1 MSMDISDFYQTFFDE
16 ADELLADMEQHL
28 LVLQPEAPDAEQLN
42 AIFRAAHSIKGG
54 AGTFGFSVLQETT
67 HLMENLLDEARRGE
81 MQLNTDIINLFL
93 ETKDIMQEQLD
104 AYKQSQEPDAASFD
118 YICQALRQLALEAKG
133 ETPSAVTRL
142 SVVAKSE
149 PQDEQSRNQLP
160 RRIILSRLKAGE
172 VDLLEE
178 ELGHLTTLT
187 DVVKG
192 VDSLSAILPGDI
204 AEDDIT
210 AVLCFVI
217 EADQI
222 TFETVEVSPKIS
234 TPPVLKLAAEQAPTG
249 RVEREKTTRSSE
261 STSIRVA
268 VEKVD
273 QLINLVGELVITQSM
288 LAQRSSELDPVNHG
302 DLITSMGQLQRNAR
316 DLQESVM
323 SIRMMPMEYV
333 FSRYPRLVRDLAG
346 KLGKQVELTLVGS
359 STELDKSLIERIIDP
374 LTHLVRNSLDHGIE
388 LPEKRLAA
396 GKNSV
401 GNLILSAE
409 HQGGNICIEVTD
421 DGAGLNRERILAKAA
436 SQGLTVSENMS
447 DDEVAMLIFAP
458 GFSTAEQV
466 TDVSGRGVGMDVVK
480 RNIQEMGGHVE
491 IQSKQGTGTTIRILL
506 PLTLAILD
514 GMSVRVADEVFIL
527 PLNAVM
533 ESLQPREAI
542 NFMVITKGAGR
553 IAEVGARFVL
563 DGMPGKQMAI
573 DADLNAGL
581 IGEDEAK
588 KRRSEVTQEA
598 DFYGS
603 MDGASKFVRGDA
615 IAGILIMVINVV
627 GGLLVGVLQ
636 HGMSMGHAAES
647 YTLLTIG
654 DGLVAQIPALVIS
667 TAAGVIVTRV
677 STDQDVGEQM
687 VNQLFS
693 NPSVMLLS
701 AAVLGL
707 LGLVPGMPNL
717 VFLLFTAGLLGLAWW
732 IRGREQKAPAEPKP
746 VKMAENN
753 AVVEATWNDV
763 QLEDSLGMEVGY
775 RLSPMVDFQQD
786 GELLGRIRSI
796 RKKFAQEMG
805 FLPPVVHIRDN
816 MDLQPAR
823 YRILMKGVEIGSG
836 DAYPGRWLA
845 INPGTAAGTLP
856 GEATVDPAFGLNAIW
871 IESALKEQAQIQGY
885 TVVEASTVVATHLNH
900 LISQHAAELFGR
912 QEAQQL
918 LDRVAQEM
926 PKLTEDLVP
935 GVVTLTTLHKVL
947 QNLLDEKVPI
957 RDMRT
962 ILETLAEHAPIQ
974 SDPHELTAVVRVAL
988 GRAITQQWFP
998 GKDEVHVIGLDTPLE
1013 RLLLQA
1019 LQGGGGLEPGLADR
1033 LLAQTQEALSRQEMV
1048 GAPPV
1053 LLVNHALRPLLS
1065 RFLRRSLPQLVVL
1078 SNLEL
1083 SDNRHIRMT
1092 ATIGGK

>member
-118 YICQALRQLALEAKG
+118 YICQALRQLALEAKC

-149 PQDEQSRNQLP
+149 PQDEQSRSQSP

-192 VDSLSAILPGDI
+192 ADSLSAILPGDI

-222 TFETVEVSPKIS
+222 TFETVEVSPKIA

-533 ESLQPREAI
+533 ESLQPREADLHPLAGGERVLEVRGEYLPI
-542 NFMVITKGAGR
+542 VELWKVFNVAGAKTEATQGIVVILQSGGR
-553 IAEVGARFVL
+553 RYALLV
-563 DGMPGKQMAI
+563 DQ
-573 DADLNAGL
+573 L
-581 IGEDEAK
+581 IGQHQVVVKNLESNYRK
-588 KRRSEVTQEA
+588 VP
-598 DFYGS
+598 
-603 MDGASKFVRGDA
+603 
-615 IAGILIMVINVV
+615 GI
-627 GGLLVGVLQ
+627 
-636 HGMSMGHAAES
+636 SAA
-647 YTLLTIG
+647 TILG
-654 DGLVAQIPALVIS
+654 DGSVALIVDVSALQAINREQRMAN
-667 TAAGVIVTRV
+667 TAA
-677 STDQDVGEQM
+677 
-687 VNQLFS
+687 
-693 NPSVMLLS
+693 
-701 AAVLGL
+701 
-707 LGLVPGMPNL
+707 
-717 VFLLFTAGLLGLAWW
+717 
-732 IRGREQKAPAEPKP
+732 
-746 VKMAENN
+746 
-753 AVVEATWNDV
+753 
-763 QLEDSLGMEVGY
+763 
-775 RLSPMVDFQQD
+775 
-786 GELLGRIRSI
+786 
-796 RKKFAQEMG
+796 
-805 FLPPVVHIRDN
+805 
-816 MDLQPAR
+816 
-823 YRILMKGVEIGSG
+823 
-836 DAYPGRWLA
+836 
-845 INPGTAAGTLP
+845 
-856 GEATVDPAFGLNAIW
+856 
-871 IESALKEQAQIQGY
+871 
-885 TVVEASTVVATHLNH
+885 
-900 LISQHAAELFGR
+900 
-912 QEAQQL
+912 
-918 LDRVAQEM
+918 
-926 PKLTEDLVP
+926 
-935 GVVTLTTLHKVL
+935 
-947 QNLLDEKVPI
+947 
-957 RDMRT
+957 
-962 ILETLAEHAPIQ
+962 
-974 SDPHELTAVVRVAL
+974 
-988 GRAITQQWFP
+988 
-998 GKDEVHVIGLDTPLE
+998 
-1013 RLLLQA
+1013 
-1019 LQGGGGLEPGLADR
+1019 
-1033 LLAQTQEALSRQEMV
+1033 
-1048 GAPPV
+1048 
-1053 LLVNHALRPLLS
+1053 
-1065 RFLRRSLPQLVVL
+1065 
-1078 SNLEL
+1078 
-1083 SDNRHIRMT
+1083 
-1092 ATIGGK
+1092 

>member
-1 MSMDISDFYQTFFDE
+1 MDISDFYQTFFDE

-133 ETPSAVTRL
+133 EKPSAVTRL

-149 PQDEQSRNQLP
+149 PQDEQSRSQSP

-192 VDSLSAILPGDI
+192 ADSLSAILPGDI

-249 RVEREKTTRSSE
+249 RVEREKTTRSNE

-533 ESLQPREAI
+533 ESLQPREADLHPLAGGERVLEVRGEYLPI
-542 NFMVITKGAGR
+542 VELWKVFNVAGAKTEATQGIVVILQSGGR
-553 IAEVGARFVL
+553 RYALLV
-563 DGMPGKQMAI
+563 DQ
-573 DADLNAGL
+573 L
-581 IGEDEAK
+581 IGQHQVVVKNLESNYRK
-588 KRRSEVTQEA
+588 VP
-598 DFYGS
+598 
-603 MDGASKFVRGDA
+603 
-615 IAGILIMVINVV
+615 GI
-627 GGLLVGVLQ
+627 
-636 HGMSMGHAAES
+636 SAA
-647 YTLLTIG
+647 TILG
-654 DGLVAQIPALVIS
+654 DGSVALIVDVSALQAINREQRMAN
-667 TAAGVIVTRV
+667 TAA
-677 STDQDVGEQM
+677 
-687 VNQLFS
+687 
-693 NPSVMLLS
+693 
-701 AAVLGL
+701 
-707 LGLVPGMPNL
+707 
-717 VFLLFTAGLLGLAWW
+717 
-732 IRGREQKAPAEPKP
+732 
-746 VKMAENN
+746 
-753 AVVEATWNDV
+753 
-763 QLEDSLGMEVGY
+763 
-775 RLSPMVDFQQD
+775 
-786 GELLGRIRSI
+786 
-796 RKKFAQEMG
+796 
-805 FLPPVVHIRDN
+805 
-816 MDLQPAR
+816 
-823 YRILMKGVEIGSG
+823 
-836 DAYPGRWLA
+836 
-845 INPGTAAGTLP
+845 
-856 GEATVDPAFGLNAIW
+856 
-871 IESALKEQAQIQGY
+871 
-885 TVVEASTVVATHLNH
+885 
-900 LISQHAAELFGR
+900 
-912 QEAQQL
+912 
-918 LDRVAQEM
+918 
-926 PKLTEDLVP
+926 
-935 GVVTLTTLHKVL
+935 
-947 QNLLDEKVPI
+947 
-957 RDMRT
+957 
-962 ILETLAEHAPIQ
+962 
-974 SDPHELTAVVRVAL
+974 
-988 GRAITQQWFP
+988 
-998 GKDEVHVIGLDTPLE
+998 
-1013 RLLLQA
+1013 
-1019 LQGGGGLEPGLADR
+1019 
-1033 LLAQTQEALSRQEMV
+1033 
-1048 GAPPV
+1048 
-1053 LLVNHALRPLLS
+1053 
-1065 RFLRRSLPQLVVL
+1065 
-1078 SNLEL
+1078 
-1083 SDNRHIRMT
+1083 
-1092 ATIGGK
+1092 

>member
-118 YICQALRQLALEAKG
+118 YICQALRQLALESKG

-149 PQDEQSRNQLP
+149 PQDEQSRSQSP

-192 VDSLSAILPGDI
+192 ADSLSAILPGDI

-249 RVEREKTTRSSE
+249 RVEREKTTRSNE

-506 PLTLAILD
+506 PLPLTLAILD

-533 ESLQPREAI
+533 ESLQPREADLHPLAGGERVLEVRGEYLPI
-542 NFMVITKGAGR
+542 VELWKVFNVAGAKTEATQGIVVILQSGGR
-553 IAEVGARFVL
+553 RYALLV
-563 DGMPGKQMAI
+563 DQ
-573 DADLNAGL
+573 L
-581 IGEDEAK
+581 IGQHQVVVKNLESNYRK
-588 KRRSEVTQEA
+588 VP
-598 DFYGS
+598 
-603 MDGASKFVRGDA
+603 
-615 IAGILIMVINVV
+615 GI
-627 GGLLVGVLQ
+627 
-636 HGMSMGHAAES
+636 SAA
-647 YTLLTIG
+647 TILG
-654 DGLVAQIPALVIS
+654 DGSVALIVDVSALQAINREQRMAN
-667 TAAGVIVTRV
+667 TAA
-677 STDQDVGEQM
+677 
-687 VNQLFS
+687 
-693 NPSVMLLS
+693 
-701 AAVLGL
+701 
-707 LGLVPGMPNL
+707 
-717 VFLLFTAGLLGLAWW
+717 
-732 IRGREQKAPAEPKP
+732 
-746 VKMAENN
+746 
-753 AVVEATWNDV
+753 
-763 QLEDSLGMEVGY
+763 
-775 RLSPMVDFQQD
+775 
-786 GELLGRIRSI
+786 
-796 RKKFAQEMG
+796 
-805 FLPPVVHIRDN
+805 
-816 MDLQPAR
+816 
-823 YRILMKGVEIGSG
+823 
-836 DAYPGRWLA
+836 
-845 INPGTAAGTLP
+845 
-856 GEATVDPAFGLNAIW
+856 
-871 IESALKEQAQIQGY
+871 
-885 TVVEASTVVATHLNH
+885 
-900 LISQHAAELFGR
+900 
-912 QEAQQL
+912 
-918 LDRVAQEM
+918 
-926 PKLTEDLVP
+926 
-935 GVVTLTTLHKVL
+935 
-947 QNLLDEKVPI
+947 
-957 RDMRT
+957 
-962 ILETLAEHAPIQ
+962 
-974 SDPHELTAVVRVAL
+974 
-988 GRAITQQWFP
+988 
-998 GKDEVHVIGLDTPLE
+998 
-1013 RLLLQA
+1013 
-1019 LQGGGGLEPGLADR
+1019 
-1033 LLAQTQEALSRQEMV
+1033 
-1048 GAPPV
+1048 
-1053 LLVNHALRPLLS
+1053 
-1065 RFLRRSLPQLVVL
+1065 
-1078 SNLEL
+1078 
-1083 SDNRHIRMT
+1083 
-1092 ATIGGK
+1092 

>member
-118 YICQALRQLALEAKG
+118 YICQALRQLALEAKD

-149 PQDEQSRNQLP
+149 PQDEQSRSQSP

-192 VDSLSAILPGDI
+192 TDSLSAILPGDI

-234 TPPVLKLAAEQAPTG
+234 PPPVLKLAAEQAPTG

-533 ESLQPREAI
+533 ESLQPREADLHPLAGDERVLEVRGEYLPI
-542 NFMVITKGAGR
+542 VELWKVFNVAGAKTEATQGIVVILQSGGR
-553 IAEVGARFVL
+553 RYALLV
-563 DGMPGKQMAI
+563 DQ
-573 DADLNAGL
+573 L
-581 IGEDEAK
+581 IGQHQVVVKNLESNYRK
-588 KRRSEVTQEA
+588 VP
-598 DFYGS
+598 
-603 MDGASKFVRGDA
+603 
-615 IAGILIMVINVV
+615 GI
-627 GGLLVGVLQ
+627 
-636 HGMSMGHAAES
+636 SAA
-647 YTLLTIG
+647 TILG
-654 DGLVAQIPALVIS
+654 DGSVALIVDVSALQAINREQRMAN
-667 TAAGVIVTRV
+667 TAA
-677 STDQDVGEQM
+677 
-687 VNQLFS
+687 
-693 NPSVMLLS
+693 
-701 AAVLGL
+701 
-707 LGLVPGMPNL
+707 
-717 VFLLFTAGLLGLAWW
+717 
-732 IRGREQKAPAEPKP
+732 
-746 VKMAENN
+746 
-753 AVVEATWNDV
+753 
-763 QLEDSLGMEVGY
+763 
-775 RLSPMVDFQQD
+775 
-786 GELLGRIRSI
+786 
-796 RKKFAQEMG
+796 
-805 FLPPVVHIRDN
+805 
-816 MDLQPAR
+816 
-823 YRILMKGVEIGSG
+823 
-836 DAYPGRWLA
+836 
-845 INPGTAAGTLP
+845 
-856 GEATVDPAFGLNAIW
+856 
-871 IESALKEQAQIQGY
+871 
-885 TVVEASTVVATHLNH
+885 
-900 LISQHAAELFGR
+900 
-912 QEAQQL
+912 
-918 LDRVAQEM
+918 
-926 PKLTEDLVP
+926 
-935 GVVTLTTLHKVL
+935 
-947 QNLLDEKVPI
+947 
-957 RDMRT
+957 
-962 ILETLAEHAPIQ
+962 
-974 SDPHELTAVVRVAL
+974 
-988 GRAITQQWFP
+988 
-998 GKDEVHVIGLDTPLE
+998 
-1013 RLLLQA
+1013 
-1019 LQGGGGLEPGLADR
+1019 
-1033 LLAQTQEALSRQEMV
+1033 
-1048 GAPPV
+1048 
-1053 LLVNHALRPLLS
+1053 
-1065 RFLRRSLPQLVVL
+1065 
-1078 SNLEL
+1078 
-1083 SDNRHIRMT
+1083 
-1092 ATIGGK
+1092 